1 MDNANTAEYLEKIKN
16 QVIDNIRRTMHKPSV
31 QMTDIPPNPHGMGD
45 EADAIMN
52 DEDEEMNS
60 DTRHSARQWDLH
72 TEKDGELSESED
84 EEANLRNGVR
94 ITRNR
99 RRNIMDYQN
108 SNAAPDDDEVISN
121 AAASLEAPAITNGDS
136 HQSVTSPTPGSSRIS
151 PPMAVADEDIEV
163 ADEDIEMADHD
174 TGLGRRTVM
183 NEISQVPTPE
193 ASPEELPEEDPKRIA
208 RAELDDVEGERHSV
222 EEPETEHAIAE
233 HTTKHGAGTDE
244 T

>member
-31 QMTDIPPNPHGMGD
+31 QMTDIPPNPHGMDD

-72 TEKDGELSESED
+72 TERDGELSESED

-94 ITRNR
+94 ITRNG

-108 SNAAPDDDEVISN
+108 SNAAPDDDEIISN
-121 AAASLEAPAITNGDS
+121 TAASLEPTAIINGDS
-136 HQSVTSPTPGSSRIS
+136 NHSVASPTSASSRIS
-151 PPMAVADEDIEV
+151 PTMAIADEDV
-163 ADEDIEMADHD
+163 EMDDHD
-174 TGLGRRTVM
+174 IGLGHRHEM
-183 NEISQVPTPE
+183 NEVSQVPTPE
-193 ASPEELPEEDPKRIA
+193 ASPREPPEEEPEPVA
-208 RAELDDVEGERHSV
+208 RTVPNGV
-222 EEPETEHAIAE
+222 EEQTHSIEDVETEHAATTAE
-233 HTTKHGAGTDE
+233 HSAKHTAESDE
-244 T
+244 A